1 MIQFFMYSWEV
12 ILLPL
17 ITVVAWP
24 ATVIFGLL
32 IFRRIIAYL
41 FLSMES
47 YNFFGAKGTI
57 RPVHEVIEE
66 RAKAILDAEK
76 RDSEYKETITK
87 LDSKDLEKFE
97 YELIVRKIIDRNKEL
112 EVKLS
117 ESEIKNQKLEY
128 EIYHSASPTANMLQV
143 QIDALM
149 TQIAKLQSD
158 ENINIV

>member
-1 MIQFFMYSWEV
+1 MIQFFTYAWEAV
-12 ILLPL
+12 LLPL
-17 ITVVAWP
+17 TTVVAWP

-47 YNFFGAKGTI
+47 YNFFGTKGTI

-66 RAKAILDAEK
+66 RAKAILDAET
-76 RDSEYKETITK
+76 RESEYKDTIAK

-97 YELIVRKIIDRNKEL
+97 YELIVRKIVDRNKEL

-117 ESEIKNQKLEY
+117 GLEIKNLKLEY
-128 EIYHSASPTANMLQV
+128 EIYHSASPTANKLQF

-149 TQIAKLQSD
+149 AQIAKLQSD
-158 ENINIV
+158 ENINKV